1 MHSPVQNTRLR
12 LYGSQALLQLESWS
26 QNPWRRYSL
35 LLIIFLGGFSTGA
48 SIGALAGALSFLD
61 PLAAL
66 LCVLVA
72 ELAIRVRKPLLR
84 KGGDRLLLG
93 LLDMARMG
101 VIYGLLLEGFKA
113 SV

>member
-1 MHSPVQNTRLR
+1 M
-12 LYGSQALLQLESWS
+12 
-26 QNPWRRYSL
+26 
-35 LLIIFLGGFSTGA
+35 
-48 SIGALAGALSFLD
+48 GALAGAMNFLD

-66 LCVLVA
+66 LFVILA

-101 VIYGLLLEGFKA
+101 LIYGLLLEGFKA

>member
-1 MHSPVQNTRLR
+1 M
-12 LYGSQALLQLESWS
+12 
-26 QNPWRRYSL
+26 
-35 LLIIFLGGFSTGA
+35 
-48 SIGALAGALSFLD
+48 
-61 PLAAL
+61 
-66 LCVLVA
+66 LVA

>member
-1 MHSPVQNTRLR
+1 MQNTRLR

-72 ELAIRVRKPLLR
+72 ELSIRVRKPLLR